1 MKRLTRFVLLSFFFF
16 VLIIIFLRAA
26 RGDSGGLGSIFAL
39 ELFFKFTLCMKKYWF
54 NLVSMLLLIVFVLFL
69 LSQLA

>member
-1 MKRLTRFVLLSFFFF
+1 MDYRVGNFLDRNFSKLPLLYETINTFRIVIFFFF

-39 ELFFKFTLCMKKYWF
+39 ELFFKITLCMKKY
-54 NLVSMLLLIVFVLFL
+54 
-69 LSQLA
+69 